1 MSNFVFSSDPLLYS
15 GPTLPSQQTN
25 EFDIKRQLDN
35 LMIQYQNLQQ
45 APPHKPEYIHD
56 HIGELDDIIAKLDED
71 MMKELNNNNEFVVLN
86 NYIQQSIQSEVMKSV
101 KVKLNSNPEFV
112 SRVNK
117 MKEIIAGAQQQ
128 KDQESKRNLD
138 ELTDYIQNYSD
149 MTFNEYKQLKYAK
162 K

>member
-1 MSNFVFSSDPLLYS
+1 MNNFVFSSDPLLYS

-25 EFDIKRQLDN
+25 EIDIKRQLDN

-45 APPHKPEYIHD
+45 APSHKPEYIPD
-56 HIGELDDIIAKLDED
+56 HIGELDGIIAKLDDE
-71 MMKELNNNNEFVVLN
+71 MMKELNNNNEFVTLN
-86 NYIQQSIQSEVMKSV
+86 NYIQQSIQSEIMKSV
-101 KVKLNSNPEFV
+101 KTKLNSNPEFV

-117 MKEIIAGAQQQ
+117 MKDIINEAQQQ

>member
-1 MSNFVFSSDPLLYS
+1 
-15 GPTLPSQQTN
+15 
-25 EFDIKRQLDN
+25 
-35 LMIQYQNLQQ
+35 
-45 APPHKPEYIHD
+45 
-56 HIGELDDIIAKLDED
+56 
-71 MMKELNNNNEFVVLN
+71 MMKELNNNNEFVTLN
-86 NYIQQSIQSEVMKSV
+86 NYIQQSIQSEIMKSV
-101 KVKLNSNPEFV
+101 KTKLNSNPEFV

-117 MKEIIAGAQQQ
+117 MKDIINEAQQQ